1 MYYKNYKRVKIGSE
15 IKPNPS
21 IYKVNNLKKDSLV
34 CFTYRADNNPF
45 EVCND
50 NIGECSKKI
59 DFYKFL
65 HNYNYTI
72 YINFVDDWSIHGYS
86 FDSFFFFPILEDT
99 LENIKVGYY
108 NSSLPK
114 IYIININLGK
124 QYYCMAENSDNKL
137 TISETEEEEIL

>member
-65 HNYNYTI
+65 
-72 YINFVDDWSIHGYS
+72 GA
-86 FDSFFFFPILEDT
+86 
-99 LENIKVGYY
+99 
-108 NSSLPK
+108 
-114 IYIININLGK
+114 NLSVF
-124 QYYCMAENSDNKL
+124 E
-137 TISETEEEEIL
+137 ISEKKLLLIFIIVLPIEGK